1 MADAEQ
7 KLQIDDDWK
16 SEAAAEKE
24 RLAQDAEGDRPS
36 ATPSEVNFSAIVQWL
51 AMQTMVGLGG
61 MKGPDGQDIP
71 PNMEIA
77 KHYIDML
84 EVLDT
89 KTAGNLDA
97 DEKRLLD
104 TSLHQLRMA
113 YVEVIRGQTAGPAG
127 P

>member
-1 MADAEQ
+1 MADPDK

-24 RLAQDAEGDRPS
+24 RLAQATEADQHS
-36 ATPSEVNFSAIVQWL
+36 AAPTQVNFAAIVQWL

-71 PNMEIA
+71 PNLEIA

-89 KTAGNLDA
+89 KTAGNLDD

-113 YVEVIRGQTAGPAG
+113 YVEVIRSQTPNPPGP
-127 P
+127 

>member
-16 SEAAAEKE
+16 SEAAAEKD
-24 RLAQDAEGDRPS
+24 RLARDTERDRPS
-36 ATPSEVNFSAIVQWL
+36 ASPMEVNFAAIVQWL

-61 MKGPDGQDIP
+61 MKGPDGNDIP

-89 KTAGNLDA
+89 KTAGNLEA
-97 DEKRLLD
+97 EEKKLLD
-104 TSLHQLRMA
+104 TTLHQLRMA
-113 YVEVIRGQTAGPAG
+113 YVEMIRGQAPNPPGV
-127 P
+127 

>member
-7 KLQIDDDWK
+7 KLQIEDDWK
-16 SEAAAEKE
+16 NEAAAEKE
-24 RLAQDAEGDRPS
+24 RLAEDTEQERP
-36 ATPSEVNFSAIVQWL
+36 AAGPAEVNFSAIVQWL

-89 KTAGNLDA
+89 KTAGNLDT

-113 YVEVIRGQTAGPAG
+113 YVEVIRSQTPNPDGP
-127 P
+127 

>member
-1 MADAEQ
+1 
-7 KLQIDDDWK
+7 
-16 SEAAAEKE
+16 
-24 RLAQDAEGDRPS
+24 
-36 ATPSEVNFSAIVQWL
+36 
-51 AMQTMVGLGG
+51 MQTMVGLGG

-113 YVEVIRGQTAGPAG
+113 YVEVIRSQTPNPAG